1 MKGPRESRAFWSI
14 LGGVEDSFMAE
25 QSLAPSHSD
34 QLAPYTELLDL
45 VRHHKQSFQ
54 RQVTTAVYH
63 IDHRMLAVATLQDT
77 YHDMRMAV
85 LVNSISQQIEDIRA
99 VMLRYPFNVCPEAPE
114 SYRRLI
120 GLRVYDPGTMKK
132 IHEMIPRRDG
142 CTHLY
147 HVLESCLRALF
158 IGGRGGKPSDSVYE
172 RPELD
177 VASLEKRR
185 QRVMQVPMLKGTC
198 ISFSKPPMTENETVQ

>member
-1 MKGPRESRAFWSI
+1 MADNSTETKPRDPLTA
-14 LGGVEDSFMAE
+14 
-25 QSLAPSHSD
+25 
-34 QLAPYTELLDL
+34 YTELLDL

-63 IDHRMLAVATLQDT
+63 IDHRVMAVATLQDT

-85 LVNSISQQIEDIRA
+85 LVNTITQQIEDIQP

-120 GLRVYDPGTMKK
+120 GLKIYEAGTMKR
-132 IHEMIPRRDG
+132 IHEIIPRRDG

-172 RPELD
+172 RPQTD
-177 VASLEKRR
+177 IMSLEQRR

-198 ISFSKPPMTENETVQ
+198 ISFSKPPIPELSEKKD